1 MLSSPTSTSS
11 QSPSSSASARRS
23 APNADFDD
31 YVDPLAGNGDTDTD
45 AGMMEDVTIDDGY
58 NNNNGGMMG
67 EEDEQQQDQQVIVN
81 SSTSKSWMILL
92 VAIVISL
99 FSLLFGNNGASSG
112 INSTITNTA
121 GLESSAVSWSLF
133 IITIS
138 LLICLSVNV
147 CYLFPNSSSCSKVFV
162 TTKSGRL
169 IELILVSFACLCF
182 ILLLREN
189 YIKQLISLI
198 SFFFLFYP
206 LHPSYLLFPS
216 SQSVLMFLL
225 WCVGLIIIMN
235 PSNSIAVGYTQI
247 VNGNLYIGSWICFSC
262 TVYIVGNLLHDLFGQ
277 RQQEGGIP
285 VGAGSGN
292 LDLKSLFWNT
302 RRGKWYAL
310 VVTSG
315 IVLSSSVRTYQAFD
329 CYLSGMTSVNVCIDT
344 KVGITMSVIGGIL
357 AVLFSCVSSSGIAV
371 TNNASNDNVDV
382 DENNNDN
389 DGMNTI
395 NNNSNNNSNNN
406 IARLIESV
414 GVVVTTIVWTIAWGF
429 ITFGEGPVRYVKLHD
444 MFSYVFPMS
453 LLP

>member
-58 NNNNGGMMG
+58 NDSNNMGG
-67 EEDEQQQDQQVIVN
+67 EDDGQQQDQQVLVN

-182 ILLLREN
+182 IVAFGEN

-198 SFFFLFYP
+198 SFFSFFIPFILPIFSS
-206 LHPSYLLFPS
+206 HPH
-216 SQSVLMFLL
+216 SQ
-225 WCVGLIIIMN
+225 
-235 PSNSIAVGYTQI
+235 Y
-247 VNGNLYIGSWICFSC
+247 
-262 TVYIVGNLLHDLFGQ
+262 
-277 RQQEGGIP
+277 
-285 VGAGSGN
+285 
-292 LDLKSLFWNT
+292 
-302 RRGKWYAL
+302 
-310 VVTSG
+310 
-315 IVLSSSVRTYQAFD
+315 
-329 CYLSGMTSVNVCIDT
+329 
-344 KVGITMSVIGGIL
+344 
-357 AVLFSCVSSSGIAV
+357 
-371 TNNASNDNVDV
+371 
-382 DENNNDN
+382 
-389 DGMNTI
+389 
-395 NNNSNNNSNNN
+395 
-406 IARLIESV
+406 
-414 GVVVTTIVWTIAWGF
+414 
-429 ITFGEGPVRYVKLHD
+429 
-444 MFSYVFPMS
+444 
-453 LLP
+453 

>member
-11 QSPSSSASARRS
+11 QSPSSSSARRS

-31 YVDPLAGNGDTDTD
+31 YVDPLGANNGDTDTD

-58 NNNNGGMMG
+58 NNNNNGGMMG

-182 ILLLREN
+182 ILLFGR
-189 YIKQLISLI
+189 
-198 SFFFLFYP
+198 
-206 LHPSYLLFPS
+206 
-216 SQSVLMFLL
+216 
-225 WCVGLIIIMN
+225 II
-235 PSNSIAVGYTQI
+235 
-247 VNGNLYIGSWICFSC
+247 
-262 TVYIVGNLLHDLFGQ
+262 
-277 RQQEGGIP
+277 
-285 VGAGSGN
+285 
-292 LDLKSLFWNT
+292 
-302 RRGKWYAL
+302 
-310 VVTSG
+310 
-315 IVLSSSVRTYQAFD
+315 
-329 CYLSGMTSVNVCIDT
+329 
-344 KVGITMSVIGGIL
+344 
-357 AVLFSCVSSSGIAV
+357 
-371 TNNASNDNVDV
+371 
-382 DENNNDN
+382 
-389 DGMNTI
+389 
-395 NNNSNNNSNNN
+395 
-406 IARLIESV
+406 
-414 GVVVTTIVWTIAWGF
+414 
-429 ITFGEGPVRYVKLHD
+429 
-444 MFSYVFPMS
+444 
-453 LLP
+453 

>member
-67 EEDEQQQDQQVIVN
+67 EEDELQQDQQVIVN

-99 FSLLFGNNGASSG
+99 FSLLFGNNGALSG

-169 IELILVSFACLCF
+169 IELILVSFACLYF
-182 ILLLREN
+182 ILLSGELYQTTN
-189 YIKQLISLI
+189 ITH
-198 SFFFLFYP
+198 FFFFSIHHFFY
-206 LHPSYLLFPS
+206 LHLPST
-216 SQSVLMFLL
+216 SQ
-225 WCVGLIIIMN
+225 
-235 PSNSIAVGYTQI
+235 Y
-247 VNGNLYIGSWICFSC
+247 
-262 TVYIVGNLLHDLFGQ
+262 
-277 RQQEGGIP
+277 
-285 VGAGSGN
+285 
-292 LDLKSLFWNT
+292 
-302 RRGKWYAL
+302 
-310 VVTSG
+310 
-315 IVLSSSVRTYQAFD
+315 
-329 CYLSGMTSVNVCIDT
+329 
-344 KVGITMSVIGGIL
+344 
-357 AVLFSCVSSSGIAV
+357 
-371 TNNASNDNVDV
+371 
-382 DENNNDN
+382 
-389 DGMNTI
+389 
-395 NNNSNNNSNNN
+395 
-406 IARLIESV
+406 
-414 GVVVTTIVWTIAWGF
+414 
-429 ITFGEGPVRYVKLHD
+429 
-444 MFSYVFPMS
+444 
-453 LLP
+453 